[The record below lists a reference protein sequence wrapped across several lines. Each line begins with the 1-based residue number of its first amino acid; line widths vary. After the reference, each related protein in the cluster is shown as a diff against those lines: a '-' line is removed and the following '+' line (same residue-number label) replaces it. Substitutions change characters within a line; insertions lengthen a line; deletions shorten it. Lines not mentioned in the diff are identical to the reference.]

1 MISFIDITE
10 MKNGVRIRVQKKI
23 SKKTWRNPSNRINEV
38 YMIVVSEDRNQLIDE
53 ILMMQ
58 KEELEHCK
66 NLRALYISMVN
77 HLNNHEMHN
86 CNERGVDIRVGDVCY
101 IDFGN
106 AFIEEIGF
114 QHFGIIMSICRNKA
128 FVVPMSG
135 NKKAY
140 AQAYDKNNPNG
151 KKHLMRLNKI
161 GSMNKHS
168 VLLINDSKWIN
179 TARIIDVKGHLKRNS
194 QLFNEIMER
203 VKDMIS

>member
-168 VLLINDSKWIN
+168 VLFINDSKWIN

-194 QLFNEIMER
+194 QLFHEIMER

>member
-1 MISFIDITE
+1 
-10 MKNGVRIRVQKKI
+10 
-23 SKKTWRNPSNRINEV
+23 
-38 YMIVVSEDRNQLIDE
+38 MIVVSEDRNQLIDE

-114 QHFGIIMSICRNKA
+114 QHFGIIMSICRN
-128 FVVPMSG
+128 
-135 NKKAY
+135 NC
-140 AQAYDKNNPNG
+140 
-151 KKHLMRLNKI
+151 
-161 GSMNKHS
+161 
-168 VLLINDSKWIN
+168 LLYTSD
-179 TARIIDVKGHLKRNS
+179 AAD
-194 QLFNEIMER
+194 
-203 VKDMIS
+203 D